1 MLLYFDFED
10 KRRKA
15 DVVWPIGDEA
25 IVVHIADNGLTGNF
39 PNDLYF
45 RIDDKGKVWFDI
57 EDKANLRLLDLQNCL
72 RRRIQELYY

>member
-15 DVVWPIGDEA
+15 DLVWPNGDEA
-25 IVVHIADNGLTGNF
+25 IIVHIADKGLTGNF

-45 RIDDKGKVWFDI
+45 RIDDDGKVGFDV
-57 EDKANLRLLDLQNCL
+57 EDKANFRLLDLQNCL
-72 RRRIQELYY
+72 RRRIQELCY

>member
-15 DVVWPIGDEA
+15 DVLWPIGYEA

>member
-15 DVVWPIGDEA
+15 DLVWPNGDEA
-25 IVVHIADNGLTGNF
+25 IVVHITDKGLTGNF

-45 RIDDKGKVWFDI
+45 RIDEDGKVGFDI
-57 EDKANLRLLDLQNCL
+57 EDKANFRLLDLQNCL
-72 RRRIQELYY
+72 RKRIQEL

>member
-15 DVVWPIGDEA
+15 DLVWPNGDEA

-45 RIDDKGKVWFDI
+45 RIDDKGKVCYDI